1 MVSVWLIDS
10 VSGTGEVVMMLSS
23 FTHVVRCPTL
33 ASRCLRCLL
42 PWSRPGV
49 NWVLRT
55 TLCIRLHLNRSSSL
69 SPEPSTHHGKW
80 NPSLWLVTFALV
92 FHESTVIG
100 SSCEWI
106 WLDKSCFKELCLL
119 GTESS
124 NQLVLEWV
132 LIGPILFYVVC
143 DWLMLEDMY
152 SLSDYGWCWKICIAC
167 LIMADVGRYV

>member
-1 MVSVWLIDS
+1 MWLTDS

-23 FTHVVRCPTL
+23 FILVVRCPTL
-33 ASRCLRCLL
+33 ASSCLRCLP

-55 TLCIRLHLNRSSSL
+55 TLCIRLRLNRSSSL
-69 SPEPSTHHGKW
+69 SPEPSTHRGKW
-80 NPSLWLVTFALV
+80 NPSLWLVTSALV
-92 FHESTVIG
+92 FHESTVTG

-106 WLDKSCFKELCLL
+106 WLDKSCFKELGLGLL

-167 LIMADVGRYV
+167 PNVQF